1 MRGGRRGAR
10 LNLIRELV
18 EGTVIRSQE
27 ELLRRLDERGYR
39 VTQAT
44 LSRDL
49 KTLSIGK
56 IPDGTGD
63 YRYAGQTGAADELN
77 RAAANEQVILRG
89 FLWMAFS
96 GVNGLIKTLPG
107 FANSI
112 ASGLDGLGLPQILGT
127 IAGDDT
133 ILVVPRDGVSRENV
147 MQALVSRI
155 PELRKKISRWKGVSY
170 QEQ

>member
-1 MRGGRRGAR
+1 MRRGDRSAR
-10 LNLIRELV
+10 LRLIRELV
-18 EGTVIRSQE
+18 DRTVIKSQE
-27 ELLRRLDERGYR
+27 EFLLLLSDRGYR

-49 KTLSIGK
+49 KALSIGK
-56 IPDGTGD
+56 IPDGRGE
-63 YRYAGQTGAADELN
+63 YRYAGQNGGSDDLIAGG
-77 RAAANEQVILRG
+77 EQVILRG

-96 GVNGLIKTLPG
+96 GDSGLIKTLPG

-133 ILVVPRDGVSRENV
+133 ILVVPRDGVGKADV
-147 MQALVSRI
+147 VQALIRRM
-155 PELRKKISRWKGVSY
+155 PELRGKIS
-170 QEQ
+170 